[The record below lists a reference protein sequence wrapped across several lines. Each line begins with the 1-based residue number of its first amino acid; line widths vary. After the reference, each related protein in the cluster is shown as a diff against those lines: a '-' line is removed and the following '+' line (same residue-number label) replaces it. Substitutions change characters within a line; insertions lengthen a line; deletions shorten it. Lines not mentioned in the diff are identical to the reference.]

1 MSDIAFEANR
11 KARPSE
17 IIKRKK
23 SNSESLDSPSKKS
36 KDKKKKTTTKT
47 LTFVDMSN
55 LSYLSRSNLADASKP
70 KPIYIPKDTACPI
83 LEEEE
88 DSNDDDDDSEI

>member
-1 MSDIAFEANR
+1 V
-11 KARPSE
+11 KASRGGPRPGGE
-17 IIKRKK
+17 GKRGPRPGGEGKPK
-23 SNSESLDSPSKKS
+23 TQKRRC

>member
-1 MSDIAFEANR
+1 
-11 KARPSE
+11 
-17 IIKRKK
+17 
-23 SNSESLDSPSKKS
+23 
-36 KDKKKKTTTKT
+36 
-47 LTFVDMSN
+47 
-55 LSYLSRSNLADASKP
+55 LADASKP